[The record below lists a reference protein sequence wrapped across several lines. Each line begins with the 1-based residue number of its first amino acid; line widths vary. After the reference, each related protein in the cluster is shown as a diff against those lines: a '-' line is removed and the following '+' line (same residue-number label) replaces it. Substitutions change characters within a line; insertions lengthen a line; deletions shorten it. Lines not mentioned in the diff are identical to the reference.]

1 MAFHLFQEALRVD
14 RQAVSAF
21 TGLGFTHLRYVI
33 NRWTDRY
40 GEHLQK
46 ADELI
51 ARAIVMTPD
60 NAQAYQY
67 KALLH
72 RAQKR
77 SQEAIAAAERA
88 VSLNRNLAAAY
99 TEIGWNH
106 ALLGEPERT
115 GAYVRQGIRLSPRD
129 PFLDYWLLYIGVAQL
144 HQGQDAAA
152 LETFRQAIDADPGF
166 PSSYGWLAATYV
178 FIGREAEAREPMER
192 WLRAVPGMTL
202 TRYKALEQS

>member
-14 RQAVSAF
+14 RQAVSAL

-129 PFLDYWLLYIGVAQL
+129 PFLDYWLLYIGVANCTRDRTLPPSRRSGRRLMPIRAFRVPTDGWQPPTCSS
-144 HQGQDAAA
+144 DAKPKPAN
-152 LETFRQAIDADPGF
+152 RWRG
-166 PSSYGWLAATYV
+166 GC
-178 FIGREAEAREPMER
+178 GRCQE
-192 WLRAVPGMTL
+192 
-202 TRYKALEQS
+202 